1 MHRPGIRER
10 RDALYFSTRPME
22 KQTLSPGYPATPVN
36 IYGYVDFKRFLSDAF
51 EERSARDANF
61 TKTSIC
67 RQLGLPNSRSFF
79 SDIIAGKKQVSKAK
93 LELLIPIFGLDGDE
107 AQYFRFLVLYN
118 QTVVKDEK
126 EFYLDQL
133 IALNRTPWMLV
144 DRSAYEF
151 YKEWYT
157 SAIRAYLDIAEVKD
171 DEYEKI
177 AKALYP
183 PVSVPQVKASMELL
197 KRLNF
202 IRKDERGCWKPG
214 DKILFSKSDANDA
227 LIKRYQAKCVEIGMT
242 AMYDADLQP
251 KTFATRT
258 LSVSGEI
265 YGKIE
270 KKLQKFLSEV
280 RSLAHKDEKPAD
292 RLCQLNIQLFPQ
304 ARARA

>member
-1 MHRPGIRER
+1 M
-10 RDALYFSTRPME
+10 LE
-22 KQTLSPGYPATPVN
+22 KTASAAPIN
-36 IYGYVDFKRFLSDAF
+36 IYGYVDFKRFLSDAY
-51 EERSARDANF
+51 EERAARDPHF

-79 SDIIAGKKQVSKAK
+79 SDILSGKKQVSKSK
-93 LELLIPIFGLDGDE
+93 LELLIPIFSLDADE

-118 QTVVKDEK
+118 QTLVKDER

-144 DRSAYEF
+144 DRGAYEY

-157 SAIRAYLDIAEVKD
+157 SAIRAYLDIDDVRD
-171 DEYEKI
+171 DELDKV
-177 AKALYP
+177 ARALYP
-183 PVSVPQVKASMELL
+183 PVTVPQVKASMELL
-197 KRLNF
+197 KRLDF
-202 IRKDERGCWKPG
+202 IRKDPRGCWKPG

-227 LIKRYQAKCVEIGMT
+227 LIKRYQARCVELGVS
-242 AMYDADLQP
+242 AMYDPDLGP

-258 LSVSGEI
+258 LSVSADI

-280 RSLAHKDEKPAD
+280 RSLAHKDERPAD

-304 ARARA
+304 ARTRT

>member
-1 MHRPGIRER
+1 
-10 RDALYFSTRPME
+10 ME
-22 KQTLSPGYPATPVN
+22 KPPDKPVN
-36 IYGYVDFKRFLSDAF
+36 IFSYVDFRGFLSDAYDHRAAGDPRF
-51 EERSARDANF
+51 S
-61 TKTSIC
+61 KTQIC

-79 SDIIAGKKQVSKAK
+79 SDIISGKKQVSKAK
-93 LELLIPIFGLDGDE
+93 MELLIPIFGLDGDE

-144 DRSAYEF
+144 DRNAYEF

-157 SAIRAYLDIAEVKD
+157 SAIRAYLDIAEIKD

-177 AKALYP
+177 ARSLYP
-183 PVSVPQVKASMELL
+183 PITVPQVKASMELL
-197 KRLNF
+197 KRLAF
-202 IRKDERGCWKPG
+202 IRKDANGNWKPG
-214 DKILFSKSDANDA
+214 EKILFSRSDANDA
-227 LIKRYQAKCVEIGMT
+227 LIKRYQAKCVELGLS
-242 AMYDADLQP
+242 ALYDADLQP

-258 LSVSGEI
+258 LSVSADI

-304 ARARA
+304 ARTRP